1 MLGPGS
7 PILMEGSAP
16 TGRLP
21 WWPVTRFNFDA
32 PILVLAPHLLVPPRN
47 GADLLVERSA
57 RHLSQVAPEVTAVGA
72 SETLHYR
79 SGELAGVESR
89 GTKMRGRSLAA
100 ARTLAKRSHYF
111 KEKFLTPGFR
121 TAVADELDT
130 KRWGGVICSYLVT
143 AEVMGDCDLPTAAW
157 THNDEFLW
165 FADLEMSTSSR
176 LGREVAQTSFEYL
189 ARNAAD
195 TASSTTLLHVTE
207 TDQEGFSRAL
217 GEHNSLVVPI
227 GTDLD
232 VPVAAAMEPGA
243 PPTLLFVGS
252 LSVTMNADAL
262 EHFAERFMP
271 AIAGAFPTT
280 RMVVAGSNPSQR
292 VVDLCSSHGWS
303 LRPDLPDAE
312 LDALYEAA
320 TFTLMPF
327 AYATGAKLKLLGS
340 VAHGVPFLAT
350 GVLEFDEG
358 LLVEPSVASDD
369 PDLWVE
375 AVTGVVEHGI
385 SQEQRR
391 AIADAARPYSWQKSV
406 ELLVAGLS
414 EG

>member
-1 MLGPGS
+1 MLGTGPR
-7 PILMEGSAP
+7 ILMEGSAV

-21 WWPVTRFNFDA
+21 WWSVTRFNFDA

-57 RHLSQVAPEVTAVGA
+57 RHLSQIAPEVTVVGA
-72 SETLHYR
+72 SGTLHYR

-121 TAVADELDT
+121 TAVAEELDT

-143 AEVMGDCDLPTAAW
+143 AEVMGECDLPTAAW

-165 FADLEMSTSSR
+165 FADLELNTDSR
-176 LGREVAQTSFEYL
+176 LGREVAKTSFEYL
-189 ARNAAD
+189 AKNAAAAA
-195 TASSTTLLHVTE
+195 ASVTLVHVTE
-207 TDQEGFSRAL
+207 ADRDGFSRAL
-217 GEHNSLVVPI
+217 GEHGSIVVPI
-227 GTDLD
+227 GTDLE
-232 VPVAAAMEPGA
+232 VPLAPAIEAGQ

-252 LSVTMNADAL
+252 LSVAMNADAL
-262 EHFAERFMP
+262 EHFADRFLPSMTGTFP
-271 AIAGAFPTT
+271 AARI
-280 RMVVAGSNPSQR
+280 VVAGSNPSQR
-292 VVDLCSSHGWS
+292 VVDLCTAHGWS

-327 AYATGAKLKLLGS
+327 SYATGAKLKLLGS

-350 GVLEFDEG
+350 GVLEFDDG
-358 LLVEPSVASDD
+358 LLVDPSVASDD
-369 PDLWVE
+369 PDVWVE

-391 AIADAARPYSWQKSV
+391 AITDAAEPYSWQRSV
-406 ELLVAGLS
+406 EMLVAGLS
-414 EG
+414 ES